1 MHRRE
6 EGKAMIREGKLVYMD
21 HSATTPVDPRVV
33 EAMLPYFHDRFGNAS
48 SLHLLGREANQALD
62 EARRTVAA
70 VLGCRPHEVIF
81 TSCGTESDNL
91 ALRGVALAQRARGR
105 GNHIVTSAVEH
116 HAVLHTAE
124 DLRDR
129 YGFELTVVP
138 VDGDGRVDPQAVAQA
153 LREDTVLV
161 SVMYANNE
169 VGTVQPIAEIAAIT
183 RERGIPFHTDAV
195 QAAGHLP
202 LNVDELGVDL
212 LSLSAHKFY
221 GPKGVGVL
229 YVRHGTPLWPVQTGG
244 SHEHKRRAGTENIP
258 YIVGLAKAL
267 EIAEAQ
273 RSEETTRLQALR
285 DRLIQGIEEC
295 IPDVYL
301 TGHRLHRLPGHAS
314 FIVRGVEAEGMLMG
328 LDLEG
333 ICASSGSACTSGAQE
348 PSHVLTA
355 MGIPRQDA
363 VGHLR
368 LTLGRT
374 STSEDVERVLA
385 VLPGIVERLR
395 AYAPSWV

>member
-1 MHRRE
+1 MS
-6 EGKAMIREGKLVYMD
+6 KPIIYMD

-33 EAMLPYFHDRFGNAS
+33 EAMLPYFTERFGNAS
-48 SLHLLGREANQALD
+48 SLHRLGREASQAMD
-62 EARRTVAA
+62 DARQTVAEI
-70 VLGCRPHEVIF
+70 LSCHPHEIIF

-105 GNHIVTSAVEH
+105 GNHIVTTAIEH

-129 YGFELTVVP
+129 YGFDLTIVP
-138 VDGDGRVDPQAVAQA
+138 VDRDGLVNPQAVAEA
-153 LREDTVLV
+153 LRDDTVLV

-169 VGTVQPIAEIAAIT
+169 VGTIQPLAEIAAIT

-195 QAAGHLP
+195 QAGGYLP
-202 LNVDELGVDL
+202 LNVDDLGVDL

-229 YVRHGTPLWPVQTGG
+229 YVRSGTPLWPIQTGG
-244 SHEHKRRAGTENIP
+244 GHERKRRAGTENIP
-258 YIVGLAKAL
+258 YIVALATAL
-267 EIAEAQ
+267 RLAQEEREAETA
-273 RSEETTRLQALR
+273 RLTALR
-285 DRLIQGIEEC
+285 DRLIAGIEAR
-295 IPDVYL
+295 IPDVQL
-301 TGHRLHRLPGHAS
+301 TGHRTQRLPGHAS

-355 MGIPRQDA
+355 MGIPRRDA

-368 LTLGRT
+368 LTLGRGT
-374 STSEDVERVLA
+374 RPEDVDRVLD

-395 AYAPSWV
+395 AYAPSWA

>member
-1 MHRRE
+1 
-6 EGKAMIREGKLVYMD
+6 MIRDGTVVYMD

-33 EAMLPYFHDRFGNAS
+33 EAMLPYFHERFGNAS
-48 SLHLLGREANQALD
+48 SLHRLGREADQALD
-62 EARRTVAA
+62 QARQTVAA

-105 GNHIVTSAVEH
+105 GNHIVTTAVEH

-129 YGFELTVVP
+129 YGFDLTVVP
-138 VDGDGRVDPQAVAQA
+138 VDEDGMVDPQAVAQA
-153 LREDTVLV
+153 LRDDTVLV

-183 RERGIPFHTDAV
+183 RERGIPLHTDAV
-195 QAAGHLP
+195 QAAGHLL
-202 LNVDELGVDL
+202 LNVEQLGVDL

-229 YVRHGTPLWPVQTGG
+229 YVRSGTPLWPIQTGG
-244 SHEHKRRAGTENIP
+244 SHEHKRRAGTENVP
-258 YIVGLAKAL
+258 YIVGLATAL
-267 EIAEAQ
+267 QIAEEK
-273 RSEETTRLQALR
+273 REEESARLRALR
-285 DRLIQGIEEC
+285 DQLIEGIEAR
-295 IPDVYL
+295 IPDVRL
-301 TGHRLHRLPGHAS
+301 TGHRTRRLPSHAS

-355 MGIPRQDA
+355 MGIPRVDA

-374 STSEDVERVLA
+374 STQEDVDRVLD
-385 VLPGIVERLR
+385 VLPGIIERLR
-395 AYAPSWV
+395 AFAPSWAQ